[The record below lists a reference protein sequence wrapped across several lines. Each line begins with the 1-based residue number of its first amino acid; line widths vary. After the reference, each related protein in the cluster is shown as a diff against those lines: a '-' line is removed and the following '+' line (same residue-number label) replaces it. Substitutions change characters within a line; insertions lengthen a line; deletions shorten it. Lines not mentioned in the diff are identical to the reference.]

1 MVSWIK
7 LQINDLR
14 YVTLRYDTYSL
25 IADDQEDSR
34 SEVASEDIAL
44 DR

>member
-1 MVSWIK
+1 MDK
-7 LQINDLR
+7 AANKRFTLR
-14 YVTLRYDTYSL
+14 DVTLRYDTYSL